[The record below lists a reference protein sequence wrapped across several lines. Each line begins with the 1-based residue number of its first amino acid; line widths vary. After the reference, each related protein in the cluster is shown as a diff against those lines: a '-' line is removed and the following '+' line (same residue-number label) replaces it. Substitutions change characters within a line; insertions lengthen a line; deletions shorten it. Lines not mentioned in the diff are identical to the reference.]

1 MPIYLYMISK
11 GREYLVTNELRRQ
24 KECLRLKDT
33 KKHNK
38 CDDQI
43 QLIVSWIQKKKKK
56 IKKGHLWN
64 HWRNL
69 NMDRM

>member
-1 MPIYLYMISK
+1 MISK

-43 QLIVSWIQKKKKK
+43 QKKNQKRTSLEPLEKPEY
-56 IKKGHLWN
+56 G
-64 HWRNL
+64 
-69 NMDRM
+69 